1 MIPAPNDEECLCWYM
16 VETSSRGLL
25 KIFRFLEWKEDDEDD
40 DDGPIHS
47 HTLSFNVYKLDNKRK
62 R

>member
-25 KIFRFLEWKEDDEDD
+25 KICRFLEWKEDDEDD
-40 DDGPIHS
+40 DDGHSHS
-47 HTLSFNVYKLDNKRK
+47 HTLSFIVYKLDNKRK